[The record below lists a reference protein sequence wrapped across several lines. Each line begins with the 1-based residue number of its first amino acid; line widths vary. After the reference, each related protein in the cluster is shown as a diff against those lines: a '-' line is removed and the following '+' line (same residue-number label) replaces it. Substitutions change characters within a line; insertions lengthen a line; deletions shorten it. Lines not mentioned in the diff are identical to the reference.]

1 LFREPPPPPEHRTN
15 ERIRVSPV
23 RVIDADGEQIGVIP
37 TREALDLAR
46 HQNLDLVEVAPHSR
60 PPVCKILDYGRFVF
74 EREKKAKQAK
84 RHQQKTET
92 KQVKVRPNISD
103 HDLATKLGNAER
115 FLRDGYQVKLTIM
128 FRMRELRRPEN
139 GYELLTRATE
149 HLADVARVEVP
160 PPPELH
166 GRDLSMVFR
175 PAS

>member
-1 LFREPPPPPEHRTN
+1 
-15 ERIRVSPV
+15 
-23 RVIDADGEQIGVIP
+23 VIP

-46 HQNLDLVEVAPHSR
+46 QRNLDLVEVAPNSR

>member
-1 LFREPPPPPEHRTN
+1 M
-15 ERIRVSPV
+15 
-23 RVIDADGEQIGVIP
+23 RVIDVDGEQIGVIP

-46 HQNLDLVEVAPHSR
+46 QQNLDLVEVAPDSR

-74 EREKKAKQAK
+74 ERDKKAKQSK

-103 HDLATKLGNAER
+103 HDLATKLGKAER

-128 FRMRELRRPEN
+128 FRMREMRRPEN
-139 GYELLTRATE
+139 GYDLLSRATDR
-149 HLADVARVEVP
+149 LGDIAKVEVP
-160 PPPELH
+160 PPPELQ

-175 PAS
+175 PTS